1 MKADRTTKLI
11 EDYTVTDASVHD
23 SQAVEDLVEDDDGIL
38 HADSAYTG
46 DRKSVV

>member
-11 EDYTVTDASVHD
+11 EDYEGTDASVHD
-23 SQAVEDLVEDDDGIL
+23 SQVVEDLVETDDGIV

-46 DRKSVV
+46 